1 MCICV
6 YVNINLPTYVFIF
19 YVFIYVCIDLF
30 IYQHLPRQL
39 TYDPDI
45 YHHSFQLWFLEI
57 PRSQV
62 ERPSKLPRLD
72 DVPGWGDMA
81 FQNWGYIGYRK
92 MELSI
97 GNWWWNM
104 INHDCGGVVIFW
116 TRPRFKVPCAFMCF
130 GPLGTSKWS
139 FMCSNFQFEFTKAS
153 DKSEKPQA
161 VKPLDANEGFRS
173 TELRNGLEWF
183 QTSVAFFADLSFG
196 FTSGSSG
203 KSIYVIY
210 EVAP

>member
-1 MCICV
+1 MYIYIDTRMCICV

-72 DVPGWGDMA
+72 DVPG
-81 FQNWGYIGYRK
+81 
-92 MELSI
+92 
-97 GNWWWNM
+97 
-104 INHDCGGVVIFW
+104 
-116 TRPRFKVPCAFMCF
+116 
-130 GPLGTSKWS
+130 
-139 FMCSNFQFEFTKAS
+139 
-153 DKSEKPQA
+153 
-161 VKPLDANEGFRS
+161 
-173 TELRNGLEWF
+173 
-183 QTSVAFFADLSFG
+183 
-196 FTSGSSG
+196 
-203 KSIYVIY
+203 
-210 EVAP
+210 

>member
-1 MCICV
+1 MC
-6 YVNINLPTYVFIF
+6 LFI

-39 TYDPDI
+39 TYYPDI

-104 INHDCGGVVIFW
+104 INHDCGGVVIFL
-116 TRPRFKVPCAFMCF
+116 THPRFKVPCAFMCF

-139 FMCSNFQFEFTKAS
+139 FMCSISSLNSLRLVTNWRSRRQWRRWMPTRG
-153 DKSEKPQA
+153 SEVQSWEM
-161 VKPLDANEGFRS
+161 VWSGFKH
-173 TELRNGLEWF
+173 
-183 QTSVAFFADLSFG
+183 Q
-196 FTSGSSG
+196 
-203 KSIYVIY
+203 
-210 EVAP
+210 